1 MHLHAVRPVLD
12 RPGPYLTVHAEVGRT
27 DEHALDQLDARWTSL
42 RHELE
47 HHDVDRAL
55 VEQLGE
61 RLRENTH
68 VPGEAR
74 RTIVATPH
82 EVVFDDVQ
90 PGHALWPEIV
100 DLGELPDLAGWLR
113 QADRA
118 IPFLLVRLDRTGG
131 DLAFHRAVSRAPSE
145 ESTVQGET
153 FQIRKVPEGDWAQ
166 KQYQNRAQ
174 GLWAQNAA
182 AVAEELTRMVAR
194 LRPQVI
200 LVAGDVRA
208 ADELVEA
215 LGRHPTPVVRLHAGG
230 RAAGISEEALWQ
242 EIDTVLAEHEAHA
255 DQELA
260 ERLDEG
266 QGRAKGVAVGSVDVL
281 EALVRGQVDELVL
294 DPAQV
299 RDATVHPADFPGL
312 ELPEPA
318 RSSAELPADRVLVA
332 AAARSDSAVSL
343 LPEALVPGHG
353 VAAILRWDG

>member
-27 DEHALDQLDARWTSL
+27 DEHALDQLEARWTSI

-82 EVVFDDVQ
+82 EVVFDEVQ
-90 PGHALWPEIV
+90 PGHALWPESV
-100 DLGELPDLAGWLR
+100 DLGDLPDLTGWLR

-118 IPFLLVRLDRTGG
+118 IPFLLVRVDRTGG
-131 DLAFHRAVSRAPSE
+131 ELAFYRAVSRAPSE
-145 ESTVQGET
+145 ESSVQGET

-174 GLWAQNAA
+174 ELWAKNAE
-182 AVAEELTRMVAR
+182 AVADELTSMVR
-194 LRPQVI
+194 RQRPRVI

-208 ADELVEA
+208 TDELVDA
-215 LGRHPTPVVRLHAGG
+215 LGRQPTPVVRLHSGG
-230 RAAGISEEALWQ
+230 RAEGASDEALWQ
-242 EIDTVLAEHEAHA
+242 EISTVLAAHEAHA

-260 ERLDEG
+260 ERLAEG
-266 QGRAKGVAVGSVDVL
+266 QGRARGVAVGSVDVL

-294 DPAQV
+294 DPVQV
-299 RDATVHPADFPGL
+299 QEATVHPVDFPGL

-343 LPEALVPGHG
+343 LPEALVPDHG